1 MGNGKRG
8 LDGRRCQGRRPGHH
22 ITALCGLKIR
32 VGTVT
37 VAVARLLVVKVVLTV
52 VTGVAVV
59 VVSFGELLAFT
70 VVVTLA
76 VVVVDT
82 FGGA

>member
-52 VTGVAVV
+52 VTVVV

>member
-52 VTGVAVV
+52 VTVVAVV
-59 VVSFGELLAFT
+59 VVSFGELLSFT

-76 VVVVDT
+76 VAVDT